1 MSFGPRSG
9 SVKLKVE
16 HIWSTSPDVDKD
28 CSGLAGAA
36 GEPTCRDGG
45 SKEREESEPGADIF
59 HHFLSCIVIFSQ
71 YDFMY
76 CTTSSLKIYFH

>member
-1 MSFGPRSG
+1 MDLVQVPFTSKLNTFGLLPF
-9 SVKLKVE
+9 
-16 HIWSTSPDVDKD
+16 PDVDKD

-59 HHFLSCIVIFSQ
+59 HHFLSCIVIFHNMISCIAQ
-71 YDFMY
+71 R
-76 CTTSSLKIYFH
+76 LL